1 MKIPARKGP
10 QSATV
15 APSGSATLIER
26 TNAENSGYDVY
37 LKKLGTSID
46 PTSNANFAT
55 QQLLVNGVPHSEFGN
70 ITSQLGSISQPE
82 IFDLPYYLGRSVS
95 VAMKGLMGA
104 GASGNTE
111 MAAIFEL
118 ILTKPGERP

>member
-15 APSGSATLIER
+15 APGGSALIIER
-26 TNAENSGYDVY
+26 TNAENAGYDVY

-46 PTSNANFAT
+46 PTSNAAFAT
-55 QQLLVNGVPHSEFGN
+55 QRLLVNGIPHSEFGN
-70 ITSQLGSISQPE
+70 ITSQLGSISDPE
-82 IFDLPYYLGRSVS
+82 DFALPYYLGRSVA
-95 VAMKGLMGA
+95 VAMRGEMGG
-104 GASGNTE
+104 GATGNTE
-111 MAAIFEL
+111 MAALFEL